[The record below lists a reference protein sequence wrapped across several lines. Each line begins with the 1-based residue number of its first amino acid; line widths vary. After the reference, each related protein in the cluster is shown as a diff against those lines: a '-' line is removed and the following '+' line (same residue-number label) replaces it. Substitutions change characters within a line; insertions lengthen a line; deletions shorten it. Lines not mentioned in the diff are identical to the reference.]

1 VYYGWN
7 QQEMSLFYAVIS
19 EKHRIIVVCL
29 SHSSY
34 LEESSLQDALWDPLT

>member
-1 VYYGWN
+1 MG
-7 QQEMSLFYAVIS
+7 LFYAVIS

-34 LEESSLQDALWDPLT
+34 LEEPSLQDALQDSLT